1 MAQYLND
8 FKCFYKARN
17 WGWHNRD
24 SARTL
29 TAQLTEDTEEAVIN
43 DTALRVI
50 HLHDVVDNGAQ
61 THDRG

>member
-1 MAQYLND
+1 MVQYLND
-8 FKCFYKARN
+8 FKCFSKAHN

-24 SARTL
+24 SARML
-29 TAQLTEDTEEAVIN
+29 THRLTEDTEEAVIN

-50 HLHDVVDNGAQ
+50 HLHDVVDNGVQ